1 MRADGRGAVIAYKEM
16 RFVHRVKHGYI
27 APRVHL
33 RALARV
39 SEEWRMARDDLI
51 VGIAGAGGDGVVS
64 AGELLIQVAARE
76 GLYGMLVKAF
86 GPQIR
91 GGESSVRVRLSSK
104 PVLAQGD
111 DLDVLIAFNWADYG
125 RFRTELVPSPST
137 LIFVDEM
144 DATPRAQI
152 PLPES
157 LKDAVTRVP
166 FEQLAIDKGGS
177 ALAKNVV
184 AVGVLAGALNLPRD
198 AFARAIERKFVKKGD
213 KVVSA
218 NIAALDAGVEVA
230 IGHRKS
236 SAQVRAL
243 APETLMVISGNDAFA
258 FGSLVAGCRFMAG
271 YPITPQSEVMEWLGR
286 ELPKFG
292 GVMVQPEDELA
303 SISMAIGASYAGV
316 KALTASSGPGISL
329 KAEAIGLASMAEV
342 PLVVLNVQRVGPST
356 GIPTKTEQADLMQA
370 LYGSHGDVS
379 KVVVAPTDV
388 ADCFSIAIEAFNI
401 AEQYQV
407 PVIVLSD
414 QGIGH
419 RTDAILPFDLAAVR
433 TVNRRVATEAEL
445 AAANPRHGFPRYAI
459 TADAISPMSIPGQAR
474 GNYLM
479 SGLEHDELG
488 APVSG
493 SVAHQKM
500 SAKRFGKLATV
511 PEAYAHLTIV
521 AGDPHADIGLL
532 AWGAS
537 KGAVLEA
544 VGVLGA
550 AGVRVRA
557 VIPRLLLPFP
567 VGQIERALEGLR
579 VLHVVELSYSGQF
592 YTYLR
597 SQLRPELAARLVSH
611 PRAGGAPLGVNEI
624 CGHVAPRAQ
633 AAAAD

>member
-1 MRADGRGAVIAYKEM
+1 M
-16 RFVHRVKHGYI
+16 
-27 APRVHL
+27 PR
-33 RALARV
+33 
-39 SEEWRMARDDLI
+39 EDLI

-91 GGESSVRVRLSSK
+91 GGESSVRVRLSAR
-104 PVLAQGD
+104 PVMAQGD
-111 DLDVLIAFNWADYG
+111 DLDLLIAFNWADYA
-125 RFRTELVPSPST
+125 RFRSELVPDDHT

-144 DATPRAQI
+144 DQTPAAEI
-152 PLPES
+152 PLPER
-157 LKDAVTRVP
+157 LKAGVTRAP

-177 ALAKNVV
+177 ALAKNIV

-198 AFARAIERKFVKKGD
+198 AFARAIERKFLKKGQ
-213 KVVSA
+213 KVIDS
-218 NIAALDAGVEVA
+218 NIAALDAGVELSA
-230 IGHRKS
+230 GHRTSARVKPKS
-236 SAQVRAL
+236 
-243 APETLMVISGNDAFA
+243 PETLMVISGNDAFA

-271 YPITPQSEVMEWLGR
+271 YPITPQSEVMEWLAR

-303 SISMAIGASYAGV
+303 SICMAIGASYAGV
-316 KALTASSGPGISL
+316 KALTASSGPGIAL
-329 KAEAIGLASMAEV
+329 KTEAIGLASMAEV
-342 PLVVLNVQRVGPST
+342 PLVVINVQRVGPST
-356 GIPTKTEQADLMQA
+356 GIPTKTEQADLMQG

-388 ADCFSIAIEAFNI
+388 ADCFTMAVDAFNI

-419 RTDAILPFDLAAVR
+419 RTDAIRPFDVSK
-433 TVNRRVATEAEL
+433 VSVVGRRLATEQEL
-445 AAANPRHGFPRYAI
+445 AQVDPHHGFKRYAY
-459 TADAISPMSIPGQAR
+459 TPDGVSPMTIPGQAH
-474 GNYLM
+474 GNFLM
-479 SGLEHDELG
+479 SGLEHDQLG
-488 APVSG
+488 NPVSG
-493 SVAHQKM
+493 HAGHQQM
-500 SAKRFGKLATV
+500 SEKRFTKLATV
-511 PEAYAHLTIV
+511 PERYAHLMIT
-521 AGDPHADIGLL
+521 AGDPRADVGLV

-544 VGVLGA
+544 IEVLAA
-550 AGVRVRA
+550 AGVRARA
-557 VIPRLLLPFP
+557 VIPRLLMPFP
-567 VGQIERALEGLR
+567 VAQMERALEGLQ
-579 VLHVVELSYSGQF
+579 VIHVFELSYSGQF

-611 PRAGGAPLGVNEI
+611 PRSGGAPLGVQEI
-624 CGHVAPRAQ
+624 TKLVAPSRQ